1 MENITKKKATWK
13 LIGNIAFW
21 VVLAF
26 VFFYAV
32 FALFTKQ
39 DENSSSFLGISTL
52 SVQSDSMSPTFNS
65 GDLIFV
71 DTKFELADLEVD
83 DVITYKTFVEVNGEE
98 YLIYNSHRITEI
110 EVIDGVYWFT
120 TDGDNPLAVEELVFQ
135 SDIFGV
141 WNGRKLTGLGNFTDG
156 FIDFVKSP
164 IGFFLFI
171 VLPCFAFLVYEV
183 IKFVKVVSDYNVQK
197 AVGDQTALKE
207 EAIKIAKAQLEAE
220 QLAKQEAKVEE
231 PKKEEN

>member
-1 MENITKKKATWK
+1 METITKKKATWK

-39 DENSSSFLGISTL
+39 DENTSSFLGIATL
-52 SVQSDSMSPTFNS
+52 SVQSDSMSPTFKK

-71 DTKFELADLEVD
+71 DTKFDVSELDKD
-83 DVITYKTFVEVNGEE
+83 DVITYKTNVEINGEE
-98 YLIYNSHRITEI
+98 YLIYNSHRITEKT
-110 EVIDGVYWFT
+110 VIDGTYWFT

-135 SDIFGV
+135 SDIYGV
-141 WNGRKLTGLGNFTDG
+141 WNGRKLSGFGTFTDG
-156 FIDFVKSP
+156 FVDFVKSP

-197 AVGDQTALKE
+197 ALGDQVKLKE
-207 EAIKIAKAQLEAE
+207 EAVALARAQLEAE
-220 QLAKQEAKVEE
+220 QKAKAEE
-231 PKKEEN
+231 KSKKTES

>member
-1 MENITKKKATWK
+1 METITKKKATWK
-13 LIGNIAFW
+13 IIGNIAFW

-39 DENSSSFLGISTL
+39 DENTSSFLGIATL
-52 SVQSDSMSPTFNS
+52 SVQSDSMSPTFEK

-71 DTKFELADLEVD
+71 DTKFEVSELDVD
-83 DVITYKTFVEVNGEE
+83 DVITYKTIVEVNGEE
-98 YLIYNSHRITEI
+98 YLIYNSHRII
-110 EVIDGVYWFT
+110 EKRVVDGVYWFT
-120 TDGDNPLAVEELVFQ
+120 TDGDNSLAVAEDVFQ
-135 SDIFGV
+135 TDIYGV
-141 WNGRKLTGLGNFTDG
+141 WNGRKLTGFGSFTDG
-156 FIDFVKSP
+156 FITFVKSP

-197 AVGDQTALKE
+197 ALGDQVKLKE
-207 EAIKIAKAQLEAE
+207 EAVALAKAQLEAE
-220 QLAKQEAKVEE
+220 QKAKAEAESNKTES
-231 PKKEEN
+231 

>member
-1 MENITKKKATWK
+1 METITKKKATWK

-39 DENSSSFLGISTL
+39 DENTSSFLGIATL
-52 SVQSDSMSPTFNS
+52 SVQSDSMSPTFKK

-71 DTKFELADLEVD
+71 DTKFEVSKLDVD
-83 DVITYKTFVEVNGEE
+83 DVITYKTMVEVEGVE
-98 YLIYNSHRITEI
+98 YLIYNSHRITEKR
-110 EVIDGVYWFT
+110 VVDGVYWFT
-120 TDGDNPLAVEELVFQ
+120 TDGDNPLAVAEDVFQ
-135 SDIFGV
+135 SDIYGV
-141 WNGRKLTGLGNFTDG
+141 WNGRKLSGFGTFTDG
-156 FIDFVKSP
+156 FVDFVKSP

-197 AVGDQTALKE
+197 ALGDQVKLKE
-207 EAIKIAKAQLEAE
+207 EAVA
-220 QLAKQEAKVEE
+220 LARADRKSVV
-231 PKKEEN
+231 

>member
-1 MENITKKKATWK
+1 MENITKKKAAWK

-39 DENSSSFLGISTL
+39 DENTSSFLGISTL
-52 SVQSDSMSPTFNS
+52 SVQSDSMSPTFNK

-71 DTKFELADLEVD
+71 DTKFEYSELSVG
-83 DVITYKTFVEVNGEE
+83 DVITYKTYVEVNGEE
-98 YLIYNSHRITEI
+98 YLIYNSHRITD
-110 EVIDGVYWFT
+110 VDVVDGVYWYT

-141 WNGRKLTGLGNFTDG
+141 WNERKLTNFGTFTDG
-156 FIDFVKSP
+156 FINFVKSP

-197 AVGDQTALKE
+197 ALGDQVKLKE
-207 EAIKIAKAQLEAE
+207 EAVALAKAQLEAE
-220 QLAKQEAKVEE
+220 QKAKAEAESNKTES
-231 PKKEEN
+231 

>member
-1 MENITKKKATWK
+1 METITKKKATWK
-13 LIGNIAFW
+13 IIGNIAFW

-39 DENSSSFLGISTL
+39 DENTSSFLGIATL
-52 SVQSDSMSPTFNS
+52 SVQSDSMSPTFKK

-71 DTKFELADLEVD
+71 DTKFDVSELDKD
-83 DVITYKTFVEVNGEE
+83 DVITYKTNVEINGEE
-98 YLIYNSHRITEI
+98 YLIYNSHRITEKT
-110 EVIDGVYWFT
+110 VIDGTYWFT

-135 SDIFGV
+135 SDIYGV
-141 WNGRKLTGLGNFTDG
+141 WNGRKLSGFGTFTDG
-156 FIDFVKSP
+156 FVDFVKSP

-197 AVGDQTALKE
+197 ALGDQVKLKE
-207 EAIKIAKAQLEAE
+207 EAVALARAQLEAE
-220 QLAKQEAKVEE
+220 QKAKAEE
-231 PKKEEN
+231 KSKKTES

>member
-32 FALFTKQ
+32 FALFTKK
-39 DENSSSFLGISTL
+39 DENTSSFLGISTL
-52 SVQSDSMSPTFNS
+52 SVQSDSMSPTFKK

-71 DTKFELADLEVD
+71 DTKFEVADLEVG

-98 YLIYNSHRITEI
+98 FMIYNSHRITEKRVV
-110 EVIDGVYWFT
+110 EGTYWFT
-120 TDGDNPLAVEELVFQ
+120 TDGDHAAAVEEDVFQ

-141 WNGRKLTGLGNFTDG
+141 WNGKKLTNFGAFTDG
-156 FIDFVKSP
+156 FITFVKSP

-197 AVGDQTALKE
+197 ALGDQVKLKE
-207 EAIKIAKAQLEAE
+207 EAVALAKAQLE
-220 QLAKQEAKVEE
+220 LEAKEKALAEE
-231 PKKEEN
+231 QAKK

>member
-39 DENSSSFLGISTL
+39 DENTSSFLGISTL
-52 SVQSDSMSPTFNS
+52 SVQSDSMSPTFKK

-71 DTKFELADLEVD
+71 DTKFEYADLD
-83 DVITYKTFVEVNGEE
+83 RGDVITYKTMVEINGEE
-98 YLIYNSHRITEI
+98 YLIYNSHRIQSRKI
-110 EVIDGVYWFT
+110 VDGTYWYV
-120 TDGDNPLAVEELVFQ
+120 TDGDHPSAVEEEVFQ
-135 SDIFGV
+135 SDIYGV
-141 WNGRKLTGLGNFTDG
+141 WNERKISGFGTFTDG
-156 FIDFVKSP
+156 FVDFVKSP

-171 VLPCFAFLVYEV
+171 VLPCFAFLVFEV
-183 IKFVKVVSDYNVQK
+183 IRFVKVVSDYNVQK
-197 AVGDQTALKE
+197 ALGDQVKLKE
-207 EAIKIAKAQLEAE
+207 EAVALAKAQIEAE
-220 QLAKQEAKVEE
+220 QKAKAEEEAK
-231 PKKEEN
+231 KSEN

>member
-1 MENITKKKATWK
+1 METITKKKATWK

-39 DENSSSFLGISTL
+39 DENTSSFLGISTL
-52 SVQSDSMSPTFNS
+52 SVQSDSMSPTFKK

-71 DTKFELADLEVD
+71 DTKFNVAELEVD
-83 DVITYKTFVEVNGEE
+83 DVITYKTTVEVDGEE
-98 YLIYNSHRITEI
+98 YLIYNSHRITEKRN
-110 EVIDGVYWFT
+110 VDGVYWFT
-120 TDGDNPLAVEELVFQ
+120 TDGDNPLAVSEDVFQ
-135 SDIFGV
+135 SDIYGV
-141 WNGRKLTGLGNFTDG
+141 WNGRKIVGFGSFTDG
-156 FIDFVKSP
+156 FINFVKSP

-197 AVGDQTALKE
+197 ALGDQVKLKE
-207 EAIKIAKAQLEAE
+207 EAVALAKAQLEAE
-220 QLAKQEAKVEE
+220 QKAKAEEEAK
-231 PKKEEN
+231 K

>member
-1 MENITKKKATWK
+1 METITKKKATWK

-39 DENSSSFLGISTL
+39 DENTSSFLGISTL
-52 SVQSDSMSPTFNS
+52 SVQSDSMSPTFKK

-71 DTKFELADLEVD
+71 DTKFNVAELEVD
-83 DVITYKTFVEVNGEE
+83 DVITYKTTVEVDGEE
-98 YLIYNSHRITEI
+98 YLIYNSHRITEKRN
-110 EVIDGVYWFT
+110 VDGVYWFT
-120 TDGDNPLAVEELVFQ
+120 TDGDNPLAVSEDVFQ
-135 SDIFGV
+135 SDIYGV
-141 WNGRKLTGLGNFTDG
+141 WNGRKIVGFGSFTDG
-156 FIDFVKSP
+156 FINFVKSP

-197 AVGDQTALKE
+197 ALGDQVKLKE
-207 EAIKIAKAQLEAE
+207 EAVALAKAQLEAE
-220 QLAKQEAKVEE
+220 QKAKAEE
-231 PKKEEN
+231 EEKK

>member
-1 MENITKKKATWK
+1 METITKKKATWK
-13 LIGNIAFW
+13 IIGNIAFW

-39 DENSSSFLGISTL
+39 DENTSSFLGIATL
-52 SVQSDSMSPTFNS
+52 SVQSDSMSPTFKK

-71 DTKFELADLEVD
+71 DTKFDVSELDKD
-83 DVITYKTFVEVNGEE
+83 DVITYKTNVEINGEE
-98 YLIYNSHRITEI
+98 YLIYNSHRITEKT
-110 EVIDGVYWFT
+110 VIDGTYWFT

-135 SDIFGV
+135 SDIYGV
-141 WNGRKLTGLGNFTDG
+141 WNGRKLSGFGTFTDG
-156 FIDFVKSP
+156 FVDFVKSP

-197 AVGDQTALKE
+197 ALGDQVKLKE
-207 EAIKIAKAQLEAE
+207 EAVALARAQLEAE
-220 QLAKQEAKVEE
+220 QKAKAEE
-231 PKKEEN
+231 ESKKTES

>member
-39 DENSSSFLGISTL
+39 DENTSSFLGIATL
-52 SVQSDSMSPTFNS
+52 SVQSDSMSPTFEK

-71 DTKFELADLEVD
+71 DTKFEYADLDEG
-83 DVITYKTFVEVNGEE
+83 DVITYKTFVEVDGEE
-98 YLIYNSHRITEI
+98 YLIYNSHRIQSRTI
-110 EVIDGVYWFT
+110 IDGTYWYT

-135 SDIFGV
+135 SDIYGV
-141 WNGRKLTGLGNFTDG
+141 WKETKLSGFGTFTDG
-156 FIDFVKSP
+156 FVDFVKSP

>member
-1 MENITKKKATWK
+1 MDNITKKKATWK

-52 SVQSDSMSPTFNS
+52 SVQSDSMSPAFNT

-71 DTKFELADLEVD
+71 DTKFEFADLEVG
-83 DVITYKTFVEVNGEE
+83 DVITYKTFVEVDGEE

-110 EVIDGVYWFT
+110 EVIDSVYWFT

-135 SDIFGV
+135 SDIFGL
-141 WNGRKLTGLGNFTDG
+141 WNGRKLSGFGTFTDN
-156 FIDFVKSP
+156 FVDFVKSP

-197 AVGDQTALKE
+197 ALGDQTALKE
-207 EAIKIAKAQLEAE
+207 EAIAIAKAQLEAE
-220 QLAKQEAKVEE
+220 QKAKVEKVEE
-231 PKKEEN
+231 PKKEEED

>member
-39 DENSSSFLGISTL
+39 DENTSSFLGIATL
-52 SVQSDSMSPTFNS
+52 SVQSDSMSPTFEK

-71 DTKFELADLEVD
+71 DTNFEYSELIVG
-83 DVITYKTFVEVNGEE
+83 DVITYKTSVTVDEE
-98 YLIYNSHRITEI
+98 TYLIYNSHRITD
-110 EVIDGVYWFT
+110 VNLVDGVYFYT

-135 SDIFGV
+135 SDIYGV
-141 WNGRKLTGLGNFTDG
+141 WKGTKLTGFGSFTDG

-220 QLAKQEAKVEE
+220 QLAKVEAS
-231 PKKEEN
+231 KKEEN

>member
-1 MENITKKKATWK
+1 METITKKKATWK

-39 DENSSSFLGISTL
+39 DENTSSFLGIATL
-52 SVQSDSMSPTFNS
+52 SVQSDSMSPTFKK

-71 DTKFELADLEVD
+71 DTKFDYSELNKD
-83 DVITYKTFVEVNGEE
+83 DVITYKTYVEINGEE
-98 YLIYNSHRITEI
+98 YLIYNSHRITGRT
-110 EVIDGVYWFT
+110 VVDGVYWFT

-135 SDIFGV
+135 SDIYGV
-141 WNGRKLTGLGNFTDG
+141 WNGRKLSGFGTFTDG
-156 FIDFVKSP
+156 FISFVKSP

-197 AVGDQTALKE
+197 ALGDQVKLKE
-207 EAIKIAKAQLEAE
+207 EAVALAKAQLEAE
-220 QLAKQEAKVEE
+220 QKAKAKAESNKTE
-231 PKKEEN
+231 S

>member
-1 MENITKKKATWK
+1 METITKKKATWK
-13 LIGNIAFW
+13 IIGNIAFW

-39 DENSSSFLGISTL
+39 DENTSSFLGIATL
-52 SVQSDSMSPTFNS
+52 SVQSDSMSPTFKK

-71 DTKFELADLEVD
+71 DTKFDVSELDKD
-83 DVITYKTFVEVNGEE
+83 DVITYKTNVEINGEE
-98 YLIYNSHRITEI
+98 YLIYNSHRITEKT
-110 EVIDGVYWFT
+110 VIDGTYWFT

-135 SDIFGV
+135 SDIYGV
-141 WNGRKLTGLGNFTDG
+141 WNGRKLSGFGTFTDG
-156 FIDFVKSP
+156 FVDFVKSP

-197 AVGDQTALKE
+197 ALGDQVKLKE
-207 EAIKIAKAQLEAE
+207 EAVALARAQLEAE
-220 QLAKQEAKVEE
+220 QKAKAEE
-231 PKKEEN
+231 ESKKTQS

>member
-1 MENITKKKATWK
+1 METITKKKATWK

-39 DENSSSFLGISTL
+39 DENTSSFLGIATL
-52 SVQSDSMSPTFNS
+52 SVQSDSMSPTFKK

-71 DTKFELADLEVD
+71 DTKFEVSKLDVD
-83 DVITYKTFVEVNGEE
+83 DVITYKTMVEVEGVE
-98 YLIYNSHRITEI
+98 YLIYNSHRITEKR
-110 EVIDGVYWFT
+110 VVDGVYWFT
-120 TDGDNPLAVEELVFQ
+120 TDGDNPLAVAEDVFQ
-135 SDIFGV
+135 SDIYGV
-141 WNGRKLTGLGNFTDG
+141 WNGRKLSGFGTFTDG
-156 FIDFVKSP
+156 FVDFVKSP

-197 AVGDQTALKE
+197 ALGDQVKLKE
-207 EAIKIAKAQLEAE
+207 EAVALARAQLEAE
-220 QLAKQEAKVEE
+220 QKAKAEE
-231 PKKEEN
+231 KSKKTES